1 MRFLLNGAEHKVD
14 TYGRHVFVDDTMF
27 TMNGENWNKV
37 YHHGYHVYTLHFKTY
52 TMETGKDY
60 QTWYDQDQIPVHFED
75 WLFTTYKDG
84 VSMTSRNIKNIIIDS
99 TVYKIEGA
107 AYNWPRPRL
116 YLQDKHVGYIREG
129 KVEWTEPTVPY
140 LPHRGSAPITPL

>member
-1 MRFLLNGAEHKVD
+1 MRFLLNGAEHKVE
-14 TYGRHVFVDDTMF
+14 TYGRHVFVDDTLF
-27 TMNGENWNKV
+27 TMNGENWNEV
-37 YHHGYHVYTLHFKTY
+37 YHHGYHVYTLHFKMY

-75 WLFTTYKDG
+75 WLSIPHLDE
-84 VSMTSRNIKNIIIDS
+84 TSHLTKRNIKNIIIDH

-107 AYNWPRPRL
+107 VNDWPRPRL

-129 KVEWTEPTVPY
+129 KVEWVGDTPT
-140 LPHRGSAPITPL
+140 TP

>member
-1 MRFLLNGAEHKVD
+1 MRFLLNGVEHKVE

-27 TMNGENWNKV
+27 TMSGEDWNKA
-37 YHHGYHVYTLHFKTY
+37 YHHGYHVYTLHFETY
-52 TMETGKDY
+52 TMETGSDY
-60 QTWYDQDQIPVHFED
+60 QTWYDEDQIPVHLED
-75 WLFTTYKDG
+75 WLTITYKG
-84 VSMTSRNIKNIIIDS
+84 VSTKPRNIKNIIIDG

-129 KVEWTEPTVPY
+129 KVEKIPT
-140 LPHRGSAPITPL
+140 TP

>member
-14 TYGRHVFVDDTMF
+14 TYGPHVFVDDTLF
-27 TMNGENWNKV
+27 TMNGVNWNEV
-37 YHHGYHVYTLHFKTY
+37 YHHGYHVYTLHFETY

-60 QTWYDQDQIPVHFED
+60 QTWYDQDQIPVHFEY
-75 WLFTTYKDG
+75 WLSIPRIVDNLTK
-84 VSMTSRNIKNIIIDS
+84 RNIKNIIINH

-107 AYNWPRPRL
+107 AHDWPRPRL

-129 KVEWTEPTVPY
+129 KVEWTEPPLN
-140 LPHRGSAPITPL
+140 LPDGSAL